1 MDLLL
6 DVIGWLGA
14 ALLLYGYAMVS
25 TSRMSGDGL
34 PYQLINLAGAAGLM
48 VNSAYNAAWPS
59 AGLNLI
65 WAAIGVVAIHK
76 LIRRGAARDRRA

>member
-25 TSRMSGDGL
+25 TSRMPGDGVR
-34 PYQLINLAGAAGLM
+34 YQLINLTGSLSLM

-65 WAAIGVVAIHK
+65 WAAIGIVAVYK
-76 LIRRGAARDRRA
+76 LIRRGVTSDRRA